1 MLWSPPTQ
9 GGVGPIA
16 ANRLLAQ
23 LRKIFNWALD
33 EELITSSPVTRLTP
47 PAPERERDRVLSADE
62 VVLLWSQFDGL
73 SYPFGPLFQLLLTT
87 GQRRGEVARMRWSE
101 VDGDVWHIPNDRAKS
116 GQGHAVPL
124 TPLALSILES
134 IPRNGAYVFS
144 TGTRPVSGFSKG
156 KARVKGVDDWRLH
169 DLRRTMATH
178 MRRMGVDRITVSKI
192 LNHAEA
198 GVTRIYD
205 RYSCDDEQCQAM
217 ELWSNKLNEWR
228 TK

>member
-1 MLWSPPTQ
+1 
-9 GGVGPIA
+9 
-16 ANRLLAQ
+16 
-23 LRKIFNWALD
+23 
-33 EELITSSPVTRLTP
+33 
-47 PAPERERDRVLSADE
+47 
-62 VVLLWSQFDGL
+62 
-73 SYPFGPLFQLLLTT
+73 
-87 GQRRGEVARMRWSE
+87 VASR
-101 VDGDVWHIPNDRAKS
+101 
-116 GQGHAVPL
+116 
-124 TPLALSILES
+124 SILES

-205 RYSCDDEQCQAM
+205 RYSCDDEQCRAM
-217 ELWSNKLNEWR
+217 ELWSNNLEEWR
-228 TK
+228 T